1 MSLTFMWPHP
11 EYVVV
16 VLEDESYIAYGIEV
30 FDLAQSV
37 IKLKILL

>member
-1 MSLTFMWPHP
+1 MFFTFMWPHP

-16 VLEDESYIAYGIEV
+16 LEDISYIAYGIEV
-30 FDLAQSV
+30 FDLAQYA